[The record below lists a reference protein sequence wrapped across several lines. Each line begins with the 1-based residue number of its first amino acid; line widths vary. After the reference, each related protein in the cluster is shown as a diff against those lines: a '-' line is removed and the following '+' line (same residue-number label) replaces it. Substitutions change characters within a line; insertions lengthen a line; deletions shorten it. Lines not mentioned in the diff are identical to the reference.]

1 MQTFAAYLAMFVLYY
16 EDNFDIW
23 ITGVKLN
30 MFIYCLIEAMDAI
43 ILHSATPESVLLR
56 KRLSREI
63 LFRYLHNK
71 KVPTIPTDK
80 RTMISKILQMWNCTL
95 HDNEVIKLSLVQW
108 TQLN

>member
-1 MQTFAAYLAMFVLYY
+1 MV
-16 EDNFDIW
+16 IC
-23 ITGVKLN
+23 
-30 MFIYCLIEAMDAI
+30 CLIEAIDAI
-43 ILHSATPESVLLR
+43 LLHSATPESLLLR

-95 HDNEVIKLSLVQW
+95 HDNEVIISNLYLYNNNRRNKTAAVQHCF
-108 TQLN
+108 LMLGGNI